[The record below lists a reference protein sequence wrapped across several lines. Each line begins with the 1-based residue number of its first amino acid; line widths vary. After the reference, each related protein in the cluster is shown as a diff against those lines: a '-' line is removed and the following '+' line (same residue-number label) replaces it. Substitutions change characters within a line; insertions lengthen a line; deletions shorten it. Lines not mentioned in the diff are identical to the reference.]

1 MMNNKTKLTV
11 LGAAIATS
19 VAGSVAASE
28 NPFEMKDL
36 AVGYMQVAEAGKETK
51 EMVCGEGKCGSQK
64 AMTPEMNCGAMMNQS
79 KPTESQQNKAME
91 GKCAGMT
98 TNQPSSAPAT
108 APAPSK

>member
-1 MMNNKTKLTV
+1 
-11 LGAAIATS
+11 
-19 VAGSVAASE
+19 
-28 NPFEMKDL
+28 
-36 AVGYMQVAEAGKETK
+36 
-51 EMVCGEGKCGSQK
+51 
-64 AMTPEMNCGAMMNQS
+64 MTPEMNCGAMMNQS